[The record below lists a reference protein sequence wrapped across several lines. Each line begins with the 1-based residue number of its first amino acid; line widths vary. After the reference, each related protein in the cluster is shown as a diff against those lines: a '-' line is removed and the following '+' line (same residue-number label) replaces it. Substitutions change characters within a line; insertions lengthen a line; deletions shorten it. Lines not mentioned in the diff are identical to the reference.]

1 MQITVVGAGY
11 VGLSLATLLGQKHE
25 VIVLDIDEEKV
36 AKVNSRISP
45 VQDVYLEKFFAERKL
60 NLTATV
66 DTAIAYKDA
75 EYVII
80 TTPTNYEDE
89 TNSFD
94 THAVDSTIEICM
106 ANNDHC
112 IMIIKSTV
120 PVGYTRSV
128 RKKYN
133 TSHILFSPEFL
144 RETKALYDNLY
155 PSRIVVGTDIADP
168 AMVIHAQ
175 VFSTILQECANKEDI
190 PVLIIGLDEAEAAK
204 LFANTY
210 LAMRV
215 AFFNELDTFA
225 EMNGLSTKNIIDAIC
240 HDPRIGK
247 HYNNPSFGYGGYC
260 LPKDTKQLKSS
271 FHDIP
276 ENLITAVCQAN
287 HTKKG
292 HVIKG
297 ILNKHPGTVGIYR
310 LTAKSNSDNFRSS
323 AVWGVME
330 GLSKEKGRTDEYQL
344 YANVERLAT
353 QLIAQERKIYKGV
366 SANVDFYSGFIYSML
381 DLPMELYTPIFAIAR
396 IAGWSAHRMEEL
408 IGGGKIIRPAYMA
421 VQPHRD
427 FPQD

>member
-260 LPKDTKQLKSS
+260 LLKDTKQLKSS

-330 GLSKEKGRTDEYQL
+330 GLSKEKQEIVIYEPLLGDAAEFMGYKVVHSFAEFKRSCDVIVANRVSSELSEVMYKVYTRDIFGRD
-344 YANVERLAT
+344 
-353 QLIAQERKIYKGV
+353 
-366 SANVDFYSGFIYSML
+366 
-381 DLPMELYTPIFAIAR
+381 
-396 IAGWSAHRMEEL
+396 
-408 IGGGKIIRPAYMA
+408 
-421 VQPHRD
+421 
-427 FPQD
+427 

>member
-330 GLSKEKGRTDEYQL
+330 GLSKEKQEIVIYEPLLGDAAEFMDYKVVHSFAEFKRSCDVIVANRVSSELSEVMYKVYTRDIFGRD
-344 YANVERLAT
+344 
-353 QLIAQERKIYKGV
+353 
-366 SANVDFYSGFIYSML
+366 
-381 DLPMELYTPIFAIAR
+381 
-396 IAGWSAHRMEEL
+396 
-408 IGGGKIIRPAYMA
+408 
-421 VQPHRD
+421 
-427 FPQD
+427 

>member
-330 GLSKEKGRTDEYQL
+330 GLSKEKQEIVIYEPLLGDAAEFMGYKVVHSFAEFKRSCDVIVANRVSSELSEVMYKVYTRDIFGR
-344 YANVERLAT
+344 
-353 QLIAQERKIYKGV
+353 
-366 SANVDFYSGFIYSML
+366 
-381 DLPMELYTPIFAIAR
+381 
-396 IAGWSAHRMEEL
+396 
-408 IGGGKIIRPAYMA
+408 
-421 VQPHRD
+421 
-427 FPQD
+427 

>member
-94 THAVDSTIEICM
+94 TRAVDSAIEICM
-106 ANNDHC
+106 ANNNHC

-133 TSHILFSPEFL
+133 TSRILFSPEFL

-292 HVIKG
+292 HVIKE

-330 GLSKEKGRTDEYQL
+330 GLSKEKQEIVIYEPLLGDAAEFMGYKVVHSFAEFKRSCDVIVANRVSSELSEVMYKVYTRDIFGRD
-344 YANVERLAT
+344 
-353 QLIAQERKIYKGV
+353 
-366 SANVDFYSGFIYSML
+366 
-381 DLPMELYTPIFAIAR
+381 
-396 IAGWSAHRMEEL
+396 
-408 IGGGKIIRPAYMA
+408 
-421 VQPHRD
+421 
-427 FPQD
+427 

>member
-323 AVWGVME
+323 AVWDVME
-330 GLSKEKGRTDEYQL
+330 GLSKEKQEIVIYEPLLGDAAEFMGYKVVHSFAEFKRSCDVIVANRVSSELSEVMYKVYTRDIFGRD
-344 YANVERLAT
+344 
-353 QLIAQERKIYKGV
+353 
-366 SANVDFYSGFIYSML
+366 
-381 DLPMELYTPIFAIAR
+381 
-396 IAGWSAHRMEEL
+396 
-408 IGGGKIIRPAYMA
+408 
-421 VQPHRD
+421 
-427 FPQD
+427 

>member
-271 FHDIP
+271 FYDIP

-330 GLSKEKGRTDEYQL
+330 GLSKEKQEIVIYEPLLGDAAEFMGYKVVHSFAEFKRSCDVIVANRVSSELSEVMYKVYTRDIFGRD
-344 YANVERLAT
+344 
-353 QLIAQERKIYKGV
+353 
-366 SANVDFYSGFIYSML
+366 
-381 DLPMELYTPIFAIAR
+381 
-396 IAGWSAHRMEEL
+396 
-408 IGGGKIIRPAYMA
+408 
-421 VQPHRD
+421 
-427 FPQD
+427 

>member
-80 TTPTNYEDE
+80 ATPTNYEDE

-144 RETKALYDNLY
+144 RETKALYDNKY

-292 HVIKG
+292 HVIKE

-330 GLSKEKGRTDEYQL
+330 GLSKEKQEIVIYEPLLGDAAEFMGYKVVHSFAEFKRSCDVIVANRVSSELSEVMYKVYTRDIFGRD
-344 YANVERLAT
+344 
-353 QLIAQERKIYKGV
+353 
-366 SANVDFYSGFIYSML
+366 
-381 DLPMELYTPIFAIAR
+381 
-396 IAGWSAHRMEEL
+396 
-408 IGGGKIIRPAYMA
+408 
-421 VQPHRD
+421 
-427 FPQD
+427 

>member
-45 VQDVYLEKFFAERKL
+45 VQDVYLEKFIAERKL

-330 GLSKEKGRTDEYQL
+330 GLSKEKQEIVIYEPLLGDAAEFMGYKVVHSFAEFKRSCDVIVANRVSSELSEVMYKVYTRDIFGRD
-344 YANVERLAT
+344 
-353 QLIAQERKIYKGV
+353 
-366 SANVDFYSGFIYSML
+366 
-381 DLPMELYTPIFAIAR
+381 
-396 IAGWSAHRMEEL
+396 
-408 IGGGKIIRPAYMA
+408 
-421 VQPHRD
+421 
-427 FPQD
+427 

>member
-175 VFSTILQECANKEDI
+175 VFSTILQEGANKEDI

-247 HYNNPSFGYGGYC
+247 HYNNPSFGFGGYC

-330 GLSKEKGRTDEYQL
+330 GLSKEKQEIVIYEPLLGDAAEFMGYKVVHSFAEFKRSCDVIVANRVSSELSEVMYKVYTRDIFGRD
-344 YANVERLAT
+344 
-353 QLIAQERKIYKGV
+353 
-366 SANVDFYSGFIYSML
+366 
-381 DLPMELYTPIFAIAR
+381 
-396 IAGWSAHRMEEL
+396 
-408 IGGGKIIRPAYMA
+408 
-421 VQPHRD
+421 
-427 FPQD
+427 

>member
-1 MQITVVGAGY
+1 MRITVVGAGY

-330 GLSKEKGRTDEYQL
+330 GLSKEKQEIVIYEPLLGDAAEFMGYKVVHSFAEFKRSCDVIVANRVSSELSEVMYKVYTRDIFGRD
-344 YANVERLAT
+344 
-353 QLIAQERKIYKGV
+353 
-366 SANVDFYSGFIYSML
+366 
-381 DLPMELYTPIFAIAR
+381 
-396 IAGWSAHRMEEL
+396 
-408 IGGGKIIRPAYMA
+408 
-421 VQPHRD
+421 
-427 FPQD
+427 

>member
-133 TSHILFSPEFL
+133 TSHILFSSEFL

-330 GLSKEKGRTDEYQL
+330 GLSKEKQEIVIYEPLLGDAAEFMGYKVVHSFAEFKRSCDVIVANRVSSELSEVMYKVYTRDIFGRD
-344 YANVERLAT
+344 
-353 QLIAQERKIYKGV
+353 
-366 SANVDFYSGFIYSML
+366 
-381 DLPMELYTPIFAIAR
+381 
-396 IAGWSAHRMEEL
+396 
-408 IGGGKIIRPAYMA
+408 
-421 VQPHRD
+421 
-427 FPQD
+427 

>member
-112 IMIIKSTV
+112 IMIINRTV

-330 GLSKEKGRTDEYQL
+330 GLSKEKQEIVIYEPLLGDAAEFMGYKVVHSFAEFKRSCDVIVANRVSSELSEVMYKVYTRDIFGRD
-344 YANVERLAT
+344 
-353 QLIAQERKIYKGV
+353 
-366 SANVDFYSGFIYSML
+366 
-381 DLPMELYTPIFAIAR
+381 
-396 IAGWSAHRMEEL
+396 
-408 IGGGKIIRPAYMA
+408 
-421 VQPHRD
+421 
-427 FPQD
+427 

>member
-168 AMVIHAQ
+168 AMVLHAQ

-330 GLSKEKGRTDEYQL
+330 GLSKEKQEIVIYEPLLGDAAEFMGYKVVHSFAEFKRSCDVIVANRVSSELSEVMYKVYTRDIFGRD
-344 YANVERLAT
+344 
-353 QLIAQERKIYKGV
+353 
-366 SANVDFYSGFIYSML
+366 
-381 DLPMELYTPIFAIAR
+381 
-396 IAGWSAHRMEEL
+396 
-408 IGGGKIIRPAYMA
+408 
-421 VQPHRD
+421 
-427 FPQD
+427 

>member
-1 MQITVVGAGY
+1 MRITVVGAGY

-292 HVIKG
+292 HVIKE

-330 GLSKEKGRTDEYQL
+330 GLSKEKQEIVIYEPLLGDAAEFMGYKVVHSFAEFKRSCDVIVANRVSSELSEVMYKVYTRDIFGRD
-344 YANVERLAT
+344 
-353 QLIAQERKIYKGV
+353 
-366 SANVDFYSGFIYSML
+366 
-381 DLPMELYTPIFAIAR
+381 
-396 IAGWSAHRMEEL
+396 
-408 IGGGKIIRPAYMA
+408 
-421 VQPHRD
+421 
-427 FPQD
+427 

>member
-11 VGLSLATLLGQKHE
+11 VGLSLATLLGLKHE

-36 AKVNSRISP
+36 AKVNSLISP

-225 EMNGLSTKNIIDAIC
+225 EMNGLSTKNIINAIC

-323 AVWGVME
+323 AVWDVME
-330 GLSKEKGRTDEYQL
+330 GLSKEKQEIVIYEPLLGDAAEFMGYKVVHSFAEFKRSCDVIVANRVSSELSEVMYKVYTRDIFGRD
-344 YANVERLAT
+344 
-353 QLIAQERKIYKGV
+353 
-366 SANVDFYSGFIYSML
+366 
-381 DLPMELYTPIFAIAR
+381 
-396 IAGWSAHRMEEL
+396 
-408 IGGGKIIRPAYMA
+408 
-421 VQPHRD
+421 
-427 FPQD
+427 

>member
-225 EMNGLSTKNIIDAIC
+225 EMNGLSTKNIINAIC

-260 LPKDTKQLKSS
+260 LPKDTKPLKSS

-330 GLSKEKGRTDEYQL
+330 GLSKEKQEIVIYEPLLGDAAEFMGYKVVHSFAEFKRSCDVIVANRVSSELSEVMYKVYTRDIFGRD
-344 YANVERLAT
+344 
-353 QLIAQERKIYKGV
+353 
-366 SANVDFYSGFIYSML
+366 
-381 DLPMELYTPIFAIAR
+381 
-396 IAGWSAHRMEEL
+396 
-408 IGGGKIIRPAYMA
+408 
-421 VQPHRD
+421 
-427 FPQD
+427 

>member
-297 ILNKHPGTVGIYR
+297 SLNKHPGTVGIYR

-330 GLSKEKGRTDEYQL
+330 GLSKEKQEIVIYEPLLGDAAEFMGYKVVHSFAEFKRSCDVIVANRVSSELSEVMYKVYTRDIFGRD
-344 YANVERLAT
+344 
-353 QLIAQERKIYKGV
+353 
-366 SANVDFYSGFIYSML
+366 
-381 DLPMELYTPIFAIAR
+381 
-396 IAGWSAHRMEEL
+396 
-408 IGGGKIIRPAYMA
+408 
-421 VQPHRD
+421 
-427 FPQD
+427 

>member
-175 VFSTILQECANKEDI
+175 VFSTILQECANKDDV

-330 GLSKEKGRTDEYQL
+330 GLSKEKQEIVIYEPLLGDAAEFMGYKVVHSFAEFKRSCDVIVANRVSSELSEVMYKVYTRDIFGRD
-344 YANVERLAT
+344 
-353 QLIAQERKIYKGV
+353 
-366 SANVDFYSGFIYSML
+366 
-381 DLPMELYTPIFAIAR
+381 
-396 IAGWSAHRMEEL
+396 
-408 IGGGKIIRPAYMA
+408 
-421 VQPHRD
+421 
-427 FPQD
+427 

>member
-66 DTAIAYKDA
+66 DTAIAYKDP

-330 GLSKEKGRTDEYQL
+330 GLSKEKQEIVIYEPLLGDAAEFMGYKVVHSFAEFKRSCDVIVANRVSSELSEVMYKVYTRDIFGRD
-344 YANVERLAT
+344 
-353 QLIAQERKIYKGV
+353 
-366 SANVDFYSGFIYSML
+366 
-381 DLPMELYTPIFAIAR
+381 
-396 IAGWSAHRMEEL
+396 
-408 IGGGKIIRPAYMA
+408 
-421 VQPHRD
+421 
-427 FPQD
+427 

>member
-168 AMVIHAQ
+168 AMVVHAQ

-330 GLSKEKGRTDEYQL
+330 GLSKEKQEIVIYEPLLGDAAEFMGYKVVHSFAEFKRSCDVIVANRVSSELSEVMYKVYTRDIFGRD
-344 YANVERLAT
+344 
-353 QLIAQERKIYKGV
+353 
-366 SANVDFYSGFIYSML
+366 
-381 DLPMELYTPIFAIAR
+381 
-396 IAGWSAHRMEEL
+396 
-408 IGGGKIIRPAYMA
+408 
-421 VQPHRD
+421 
-427 FPQD
+427 

>member
-330 GLSKEKGRTDEYQL
+330 GLSKEKQEIVIYEPLLGDAAEFMGYKVVHSFAEFKRSCDVIVANRVSSELSEVMYMVYTRDIFGRD
-344 YANVERLAT
+344 
-353 QLIAQERKIYKGV
+353 
-366 SANVDFYSGFIYSML
+366 
-381 DLPMELYTPIFAIAR
+381 
-396 IAGWSAHRMEEL
+396 
-408 IGGGKIIRPAYMA
+408 
-421 VQPHRD
+421 
-427 FPQD
+427 

>member
-260 LPKDTKQLKSS
+260 LPKDIKQLKSS

-330 GLSKEKGRTDEYQL
+330 GLSKEKQEIVIYEPLLGDAAEFMGYKVVHSFAEFKRSCDVIVANRVSSELSEVMYKVYTRDIFGRD
-344 YANVERLAT
+344 
-353 QLIAQERKIYKGV
+353 
-366 SANVDFYSGFIYSML
+366 
-381 DLPMELYTPIFAIAR
+381 
-396 IAGWSAHRMEEL
+396 
-408 IGGGKIIRPAYMA
+408 
-421 VQPHRD
+421 
-427 FPQD
+427 

>member
-310 LTAKSNSDNFRSS
+310 LTEKSNSDYFRSS

-330 GLSKEKGRTDEYQL
+330 GLSKEKQEIVIYEPLLGDAAEFMGYKVVHSFAEFKRSCDVIVANRVSSELSEVMYKVYTRDIFGRD
-344 YANVERLAT
+344 
-353 QLIAQERKIYKGV
+353 
-366 SANVDFYSGFIYSML
+366 
-381 DLPMELYTPIFAIAR
+381 
-396 IAGWSAHRMEEL
+396 
-408 IGGGKIIRPAYMA
+408 
-421 VQPHRD
+421 
-427 FPQD
+427 

>member
-45 VQDVYLEKFFAERKL
+45 VQDVYLEKLFAERKL

-330 GLSKEKGRTDEYQL
+330 GLSKEKQEIVIYEPLLGDAAEFMGYKVVHSFAEFKRSCDVIVANRVSSELSEVMYKVYTRDIFGRD
-344 YANVERLAT
+344 
-353 QLIAQERKIYKGV
+353 
-366 SANVDFYSGFIYSML
+366 
-381 DLPMELYTPIFAIAR
+381 
-396 IAGWSAHRMEEL
+396 
-408 IGGGKIIRPAYMA
+408 
-421 VQPHRD
+421 
-427 FPQD
+427 

>member
-94 THAVDSTIEICM
+94 TNAVDSNIEICM

-330 GLSKEKGRTDEYQL
+330 GLSKEKQEIVIYEPLLGDAAEFMGYKVVHSFAEFKRSCDVIVANRVSSELSEVMYKVYTRDIFGRD
-344 YANVERLAT
+344 
-353 QLIAQERKIYKGV
+353 
-366 SANVDFYSGFIYSML
+366 
-381 DLPMELYTPIFAIAR
+381 
-396 IAGWSAHRMEEL
+396 
-408 IGGGKIIRPAYMA
+408 
-421 VQPHRD
+421 
-427 FPQD
+427 

>member
-11 VGLSLATLLGQKHE
+11 VGLSLATLLGLKHE

-323 AVWGVME
+323 AVWDVME
-330 GLSKEKGRTDEYQL
+330 GLSKEKQEIVIYEPLLGDAAEFMGYKVVHSFAEFKRSCDVIVANRVSSELSEVMYKVYTRDIFGRD
-344 YANVERLAT
+344 
-353 QLIAQERKIYKGV
+353 
-366 SANVDFYSGFIYSML
+366 
-381 DLPMELYTPIFAIAR
+381 
-396 IAGWSAHRMEEL
+396 
-408 IGGGKIIRPAYMA
+408 
-421 VQPHRD
+421 
-427 FPQD
+427 

>member
-330 GLSKEKGRTDEYQL
+330 GLSKEKQEIVIYEPLLGDAAEFMGYKVVHSFAEFKRSCDVSVANRVSSELSEVMYKVYPRDIFGRD
-344 YANVERLAT
+344 
-353 QLIAQERKIYKGV
+353 
-366 SANVDFYSGFIYSML
+366 
-381 DLPMELYTPIFAIAR
+381 
-396 IAGWSAHRMEEL
+396 
-408 IGGGKIIRPAYMA
+408 
-421 VQPHRD
+421 
-427 FPQD
+427 

>member
-1 MQITVVGAGY
+1 M
-11 VGLSLATLLGQKHE
+11 GLSLATLLSQKHE

-36 AKVNSRISP
+36 VKVNSRISP
-45 VQDVYLEKFFAERKL
+45 IQDTCLEKFFAERKL
-60 NLTATV
+60 NLTATA
-66 DTAIAYKDA
+66 DTATAYKDA

-80 TTPTNYEDE
+80 TTPTDYDDE

-94 THAVDSTIEICM
+94 THSVDSTIENCM
-106 ANNDHC
+106 ANNDNC

-120 PVGYTRSV
+120 PIGYTRSV
-128 RKKYN
+128 QKKYN
-133 TSHILFSPEFL
+133 TSCILFSPEFL

-155 PSRIVVGTDIADP
+155 PSRIVVGTDITDP

-175 VFSTILQECANKEDI
+175 GFSTILQECANKEDI

-225 EMNGLSTKNIIDAIC
+225 EINGLSTKNIIDAIC

-260 LPKDTKQLKSS
+260 LPKDTKQLKSN
-271 FHDIP
+271 FKDVP

-287 HTKKG
+287 NTKKD
-292 HVIKG
+292 HVINE

-323 AVWGVME
+323 AVWDVME
-330 GLSKEKGRTDEYQL
+330 GLSKEKQEILIYEPLLGDAAEFMGYKVVNSLAEFKRSCDVIV
-344 YANVERLAT
+344 ANRVSGELSEVMYKVYTRDIFER
-353 QLIAQERKIYKGV
+353 
-366 SANVDFYSGFIYSML
+366 D
-381 DLPMELYTPIFAIAR
+381 
-396 IAGWSAHRMEEL
+396 
-408 IGGGKIIRPAYMA
+408 
-421 VQPHRD
+421 
-427 FPQD
+427 

>member
-11 VGLSLATLLGQKHE
+11 VVLSLATLLGQKHE

-310 LTAKSNSDNFRSS
+310 LTAKSNSDNFSSS

-330 GLSKEKGRTDEYQL
+330 GLSKEKQEIVIYEPLLGDAAEFMGYKVVHSFAEFKRSCDVIVANRVSSELSEVMYKVYTRDIFGRD
-344 YANVERLAT
+344 
-353 QLIAQERKIYKGV
+353 
-366 SANVDFYSGFIYSML
+366 
-381 DLPMELYTPIFAIAR
+381 
-396 IAGWSAHRMEEL
+396 
-408 IGGGKIIRPAYMA
+408 
-421 VQPHRD
+421 
-427 FPQD
+427 

>member
-292 HVIKG
+292 HVIKE
-297 ILNKHPGTVGIYR
+297 ILNKHPGTVDIYR

-330 GLSKEKGRTDEYQL
+330 GLSKEKQEIVIYEPLLGDAAEFMGYKVVHSFAEFKRSCDVIVANRVSSELSEVMYKDYTRDIFGRD
-344 YANVERLAT
+344 
-353 QLIAQERKIYKGV
+353 
-366 SANVDFYSGFIYSML
+366 
-381 DLPMELYTPIFAIAR
+381 
-396 IAGWSAHRMEEL
+396 
-408 IGGGKIIRPAYMA
+408 
-421 VQPHRD
+421 
-427 FPQD
+427 

>member
-1 MQITVVGAGY
+1 MRITVVGAGY

-45 VQDVYLEKFFAERKL
+45 VQDVYIEKFLAERKL

-66 DTAIAYKDA
+66 DTAIAYKAA

-80 TTPTNYEDE
+80 ATPTNYEDE

-94 THAVDSTIEICM
+94 TRAVDSAIEICM
-106 ANNDHC
+106 ANNNHC

-133 TSHILFSPEFL
+133 TSRILFSPEFL

-175 VFSTILQECANKEDI
+175 AFSAILQECANKDDV

-240 HDPRIGK
+240 HDPRIRK
-247 HYNNPSFGYGGYC
+247 QYNNPSFGYGGYC
-260 LPKDTKQLKSS
+260 LPKDTKQLKAN

-276 ENLITAVCQAN
+276 ESLITAVCQAN
-287 HTKKG
+287 HTRKG
-292 HVIKG
+292 HIVRE
-297 ILNKHPGTVGIYR
+297 ILNKHPATVGIYR

-323 AVWGVME
+323 AVLGVIE
-330 GLSKEKGRTDEYQL
+330 GLSKAKRGIVIYEPLLGDATEFMGYKVVHSFAEFKHLCDVIVANRVSDELSEVMYKVYTRDIFGRE
-344 YANVERLAT
+344 
-353 QLIAQERKIYKGV
+353 
-366 SANVDFYSGFIYSML
+366 
-381 DLPMELYTPIFAIAR
+381 
-396 IAGWSAHRMEEL
+396 
-408 IGGGKIIRPAYMA
+408 
-421 VQPHRD
+421 
-427 FPQD
+427 

>member
-25 VIVLDIDEEKV
+25 VIVPDIDEEKV

-330 GLSKEKGRTDEYQL
+330 GLSKEKQEIVIYEPLLGDAAEFMGYKVVHSFAEFKRSCDVIVANRVSSELSEVMYKVYTRDIFGRD
-344 YANVERLAT
+344 
-353 QLIAQERKIYKGV
+353 
-366 SANVDFYSGFIYSML
+366 
-381 DLPMELYTPIFAIAR
+381 
-396 IAGWSAHRMEEL
+396 
-408 IGGGKIIRPAYMA
+408 
-421 VQPHRD
+421 
-427 FPQD
+427 

>member
-66 DTAIAYKDA
+66 DTAIVYKDA

-330 GLSKEKGRTDEYQL
+330 GLSKEKQEIVIYEPLLGDAAEFMGYKVVHSFAEFKRSCDVIVANRVSSELSEVMYKVYTRDIFGRD
-344 YANVERLAT
+344 
-353 QLIAQERKIYKGV
+353 
-366 SANVDFYSGFIYSML
+366 
-381 DLPMELYTPIFAIAR
+381 
-396 IAGWSAHRMEEL
+396 
-408 IGGGKIIRPAYMA
+408 
-421 VQPHRD
+421 
-427 FPQD
+427 

>member
-287 HTKKG
+287 HIKKG

-330 GLSKEKGRTDEYQL
+330 GLSKEKQEIVIYEPLLGDAAEFMGYKVVHSFAEFKRSCDVIVANRVSSELSEVMYKVYTRDIFGRD
-344 YANVERLAT
+344 
-353 QLIAQERKIYKGV
+353 
-366 SANVDFYSGFIYSML
+366 
-381 DLPMELYTPIFAIAR
+381 
-396 IAGWSAHRMEEL
+396 
-408 IGGGKIIRPAYMA
+408 
-421 VQPHRD
+421 
-427 FPQD
+427 

>member
-175 VFSTILQECANKEDI
+175 VFSTVLQECANKEDI

-330 GLSKEKGRTDEYQL
+330 GLSKEKQEIVIYEPLLGDAAEFMGYKVVHSFAEFKRSCDVIVANRVSSELSEVMYKVYTRDIFGRD
-344 YANVERLAT
+344 
-353 QLIAQERKIYKGV
+353 
-366 SANVDFYSGFIYSML
+366 
-381 DLPMELYTPIFAIAR
+381 
-396 IAGWSAHRMEEL
+396 
-408 IGGGKIIRPAYMA
+408 
-421 VQPHRD
+421 
-427 FPQD
+427 

>member
-36 AKVNSRISP
+36 VKVNSRISP

-330 GLSKEKGRTDEYQL
+330 GLSKEKQEIVIYEPLLGDAAEFMGYKVVHSFAEFKRSCDVIVANRVSSELSEVMYKVYTRDIFGRD
-344 YANVERLAT
+344 
-353 QLIAQERKIYKGV
+353 
-366 SANVDFYSGFIYSML
+366 
-381 DLPMELYTPIFAIAR
+381 
-396 IAGWSAHRMEEL
+396 
-408 IGGGKIIRPAYMA
+408 
-421 VQPHRD
+421 
-427 FPQD
+427 